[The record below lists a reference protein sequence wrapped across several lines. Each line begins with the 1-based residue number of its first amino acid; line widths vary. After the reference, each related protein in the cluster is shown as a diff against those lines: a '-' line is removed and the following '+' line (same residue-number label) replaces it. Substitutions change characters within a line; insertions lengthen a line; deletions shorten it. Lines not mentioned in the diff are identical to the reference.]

1 MDNYKF
7 LAKLEK
13 IKEDIFFLQNLNNTF
28 ADDIE
33 NLK

>member
-13 IKEDIFFLQNLNNTF
+13 IKEDKFFLQNLNNIF